1 MEEKKEHAN
10 ETSNVPVSML
20 ARAINSISFLRGKL
34 KEREDSTSS
43 SSSAQSKFYYTG
55 RSVNQDNSNAET
67 TGYSSLVVS
76 QWKPFDDRYSQI
88 LATDSPVSNP

>member
-1 MEEKKEHAN
+1 MQITILQVDILN
-10 ETSNVPVSML
+10 TTSAGKYS
-20 ARAINSISFLRGKL
+20 AGKL

-67 TGYSSLVVS
+67 TGYSSLVSSLCVAVLIIVS
-76 QWKPFDDRYSQI
+76 GESI
-88 LATDSPVSNP
+88 E